1 MGLVQAFLFAN
12 SILRLNLIVA
22 KNKVIEGFRS
32 CTIMNCRLNC
42 LKKENCIDE
51 TGSKTNK
58 KISYFLLRVK
68 NLGGSR
74 FFKQPLLW
82 FRGREIFRVRF
93 DLLTKQKEKKEKWA
107 HEDSSVREHSKENQM

>member
-1 MGLVQAFLFAN
+1 MLGFNLLLPLLEASVRANFKTEFQDLRPVQAFLFAKA
-12 SILRLNLIVA
+12 ILRLDLIVA

-58 KISYFLLRVK
+58 KNQLF
-68 NLGGSR
+68 
-74 FFKQPLLW
+74 PLEGKK
-82 FRGREIFRVRF
+82 FGR
-93 DLLTKQKEKKEKWA
+93 LTLFQA
-107 HEDSSVREHSKENQM
+107 ALTVV

>member
-1 MGLVQAFLFAN
+1 MQAFLFAN
-12 SILRLNLIVA
+12 AILRLNLIVA
-22 KNKVIEGFRS
+22 KNKVIGGFRS

-82 FRGREIFRVRF
+82 FRGREILQS
-93 DLLTKQKEKKEKWA
+93 DLIY
-107 HEDSSVREHSKENQM
+107 